1 MTDQQPLT
9 PPGWGTPGY
18 GEAIT
23 EAAAYLAAQAAGCR
37 LKDLI
42 VLVRQFK
49 PLTFEVVRWL
59 LNHGDSYAAAA
70 ESEHAP
76 RRRDRE
82 QAPTEQQSLS
92 WDCAFCSKLRIY
104 EGGRPQGFS
113 HLDTCHCGSR
123 VATTPHDRAA
133 VAALIDQHLV

>member
-1 MTDQQPLT
+1 MADQQPLT

-18 GEAIT
+18 AEAIT
-23 EAAAYLAAQAAGCR
+23 EAATYLAARAADCR

-59 LNHGDSYAAAA
+59 LNHGDACTALAK
-70 ESEHAP
+70 SERAS
-76 RRRDRE
+76 
-82 QAPTEQQSLS
+82 TEQQSLS
-92 WDCAFCSKLRIY
+92 WHCRFCSKLRIY
-104 EGGRPQGFS
+104 EGGRPQAFS
-113 HLDTCHCGSR
+113 HLDTCQYGSR

-133 VAALIDQHLV
+133 IAALIDKHLL